1 MAGVARSTSYHRSKP
16 RPRAQDPVPQS
27 QRAYKR
33 RISAYNHCGC
43 TAELVLHEWEPTEEE
58 ALYRASYMQA
68 ALDAEEEFGR
78 SWARSAAGEGQIL
91 ARMRRN
97 NPGLFNDGVFA
108 KDSQFRSPAWVK
120 AKESTRRRR
129 EKIKLATGRGGG
141 GAKPPRP
148 VRSDSTDG
156 EWEPRR
162 RALGT
167 DLQGERIAPHE
178 VEFLERFEARGH
190 RARWIPRDGQHFKST
205 NDFVWLDN
213 GNEVCELKCTTAK
226 YSSIKANIQSSVVKA
241 RENHGV
247 VKDFFVVDLGTR
259 ALTPKLRG

>member
-1 MAGVARSTSYHRSKP
+1 
-16 RPRAQDPVPQS
+16 
-27 QRAYKR
+27 
-33 RISAYNHCGC
+33 
-43 TAELVLHEWEPTEEE
+43 
-58 ALYRASYMQA
+58 
-68 ALDAEEEFGR
+68 
-78 SWARSAAGEGQIL
+78 
-91 ARMRRN
+91 MRRN

-120 AKESTRRRR
+120 AR
-129 EKIKLATGRGGG
+129 EANQRKRQTIRLARATGRGGG
-141 GAKPPRP
+141 GAKPPRR

-156 EWEPRR
+156 EWERRR

-259 ALTPKLRG
+259 ALTPKLRGQLQRYNARVKDGKIRRLWVMSSDGRVFEETHLV